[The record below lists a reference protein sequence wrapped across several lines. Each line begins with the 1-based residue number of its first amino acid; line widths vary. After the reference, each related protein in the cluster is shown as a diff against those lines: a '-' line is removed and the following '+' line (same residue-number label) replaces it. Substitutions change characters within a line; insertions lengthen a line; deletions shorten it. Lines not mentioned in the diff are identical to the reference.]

1 MDDAFAEVENSYRE
15 AEEIDS
21 LWNLAEDF
29 SITNAASLVA
39 GYNPVMVE
47 RCMRDRLFE
56 YGFFRYPIA
65 FKALTHAIT
74 NGRLKASLRYS
85 AREYGYADLREDLD
99 QNEGGY
105 ETGYGRTA
113 EENEIL
119 SNDHSCF
126 YKQFP
131 DWSLSSIARDDI
143 MGWLRSR
150 GIQDG
155 FFFQA
160 ATNTSDTPDFLD
172 PKNSRYA
179 AKLAAAVHAWQ
190 AVTDPGKRTPRQ
202 ALEKWLKEN
211 AAKFGMTD
219 DEGNFV
225 KQAIED
231 CSKIAN
237 WQPGGGAPKT
247 L

>member
-1 MDDAFAEVENSYRE
+1 
-15 AEEIDS
+15 
-21 LWNLAEDF
+21 
-29 SITNAASLVA
+29 
-39 GYNPVMVE
+39 MVE
-47 RCMRDRLFE
+47 RCRHDTYFDNV
-56 YGFFRYPIA
+56 FSRYPIA
-65 FKALTHAIT
+65 LKALTHTIT
-74 NGRLKASLRYS
+74 NGRVKATLRYS
-85 AREYGYADLREDLD
+85 AREYGYADQMEDID
-99 QNEGGY
+99 QNAANFEA
-105 ETGYGRTA
+105 GYGRTA
-113 EENEIL
+113 EDDEAL

-131 DWSLSSIARDDI
+131 DWSLSTIARDDLLE
-143 MGWLRSR
+143 WLRSR